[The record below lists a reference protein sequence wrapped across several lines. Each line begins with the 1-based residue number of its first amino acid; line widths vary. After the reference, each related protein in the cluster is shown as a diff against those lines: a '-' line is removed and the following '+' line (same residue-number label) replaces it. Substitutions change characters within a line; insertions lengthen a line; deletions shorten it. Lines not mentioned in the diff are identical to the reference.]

1 MRKVFTQISS
11 AAALCITALVLAL
24 PVGAGAKETS
34 ASATSSRHTDP
45 LASAKAGT
53 VQCMGVGERPLVV
66 EDANAVLDG
75 DRTTLWWSQA
85 GGEQDITLDLG
96 YPVEIRTVQIEW
108 GKQFPIDYEVQWTA
122 DGKFWQTA
130 FSTNGFKNTFR
141 EKSKT
146 ENKAGW
152 TWHELNAPVTAK
164 GLRIRCLNGSGDGYQ
179 IFDVFI
185 NGCCPFSYE
194 PVAADA
200 LYRNPSVA
208 PNERVQDLLKR
219 MTLREKIRM
228 TAGQNIFFIPG
239 FDRFGLKPVLMCNT
253 SAGIQIRKDMDWDY
267 TPLKKTTAFPVAAAL
282 AATWQPELAFEAGQA
297 IAEECRAGGQSIL
310 LGPGVNIHRTST
322 CGRNFEYFSE
332 DPFLTARMG
341 VAQVKGI
348 QSKGVLATVKHYMAN
363 NNELVRTDSDAIIDE
378 RAMHEIYL
386 PGFEA
391 TIREGDAK
399 AFMSSYN
406 WVNGKKCGEDKIVLT
421 DILRGELGYTGMVM
435 SDWGGTEDNT
445 KALGSGQNLIMP
457 QLKDFGQYLRA
468 ELAKD
473 PAGTEKKID
482 EMIAPTLKVLLETG
496 VWQRPSVLPGA
507 VDYAAHQKMVR
518 QIGEQAVTLL
528 KNDGVL
534 PLKKGQKILLVG
546 SGKAVRNSSSGGG
559 SGFVDGFD
567 HVNYLDGL
575 KAVFGNSVT
584 HSEKPSAEAVKK
596 ADRVLFFFNMG
607 DREGADRPFELPAET
622 QQQIADLAANN
633 PNVIVV
639 ASTGTAFDMP
649 WLGKVKGLVHCLYL
663 GQEYGAS
670 LANVLSGAVTPSG
683 KLPFSMETAFADSP
697 AYGYDLLDGKPLKNK
712 NALEKANKKT
722 FAINYSEG
730 IFVGY
735 RWYEAKKK
743 PVHFPFGFGLSY
755 TTFEMSDI
763 KVSAKTVTKEKP
775 VTVSV
780 TVKNTGKVPGA
791 EVVQLYVHDDK
802 ASVERPY
809 RELKGF
815 QKVFLQP
822 GESKMVTIQL
832 DWKALAFWDV
842 KTHAWLAEPGTFTL
856 LAGNSSQN
864 VQCQASVTYK

>member
-1 MRKVFTQISS
+1 MKNKSIRYQRLFSVLFVLFAR
-11 AAALCITALVLAL
+11 AAFASDDPQRGTTA
-24 PVGAGAKETS
+24 T
-34 ASATSSRHTDP
+34 ASSSRHTDP
-45 LASAKAGT
+45 AAAAKAGT
-53 VQCMGVGERPLVV
+53 VQCMGVGSRPILPG
-66 EDANAVLDG
+66 DANVVLDG
-75 DRTTLWWSQA
+75 DGTTMWWSKG
-85 GGEQDITLDLG
+85 GGEQDVTLDLG
-96 YPVEIRTVQIEW
+96 YPAEIRTVQIEW
-108 GKQFPIDYEVQWTA
+108 GKNFPSEYEIQWSA
-122 DGKFWQTA
+122 DGKSWQTA
-130 FSTNGFKNTFR
+130 FSTNGFQNIFR
-141 EKSKT
+141 EKSKAGL
-146 ENKAGW
+146 KAGW
-152 TWHELNAPVTAK
+152 TWHEINPPVTAK
-164 GLRIRCLNGSGDGYQ
+164 GLRIRCLKGSGDGYQ
-179 IFDVFI
+179 IVDVFI

-200 LYRNPSVA
+200 PYRNPSVA
-208 PNERVQDLLKR
+208 ADVRVRDLLSR

-332 DPFLTARMG
+332 DPFLTARIG
-341 VAQVKGI
+341 VAQIKGI
-348 QSKGVLATVKHYMAN
+348 QSKGVLATTKHYLAN

-378 RAMHEIYL
+378 RTLHEIYL
-386 PGFEA
+386 PAFEA
-391 TIREGDAK
+391 AVREGDTK
-399 AFMSSYN
+399 AIMSSYN
-406 WVNGKKCGEDKIVLT
+406 WVNGEKCGESRTFLT

-473 PAGTEKKID
+473 TAGTEKKID

-496 VWQRPSVLPGA
+496 IWQRPTVLPGA

-534 PLKKGQKILLVG
+534 PLQKGQKILLAG

-575 KAVFGNSVT
+575 KAVFGDKVSY
-584 HSEKPSAEAVKK
+584 SEKPSAEAVKN

-622 QQQIADLAANN
+622 QQQIADLAEKN

-639 ASTGTAFDMP
+639 ASTGTSFDMP
-649 WLGKVKGLVHCLYL
+649 WLGNVKGLVHCYYL

-670 LANVLSGAVTPSG
+670 LANV
-683 KLPFSMETAFADSP
+683 
-697 AYGYDLLDGKPLKNK
+697 
-712 NALEKANKKT
+712 
-722 FAINYSEG
+722 
-730 IFVGY
+730 
-735 RWYEAKKK
+735 
-743 PVHFPFGFGLSY
+743 
-755 TTFEMSDI
+755 
-763 KVSAKTVTKEKP
+763 
-775 VTVSV
+775 
-780 TVKNTGKVPGA
+780 
-791 EVVQLYVHDDK
+791 
-802 ASVERPY
+802 
-809 RELKGF
+809 
-815 QKVFLQP
+815 
-822 GESKMVTIQL
+822 
-832 DWKALAFWDV
+832 
-842 KTHAWLAEPGTFTL
+842 
-856 LAGNSSQN
+856 
-864 VQCQASVTYK
+864 